1 MFISVRGAIAK
12 MRIGE
17 LAARA
22 GVGIQTIRYYERRG
36 LLREAERRPSGYRE
50 YPSTVAQRVRFI
62 KCAQELGFTLE
73 EIADLLALRD
83 GEPRTEG
90 EARDLALA
98 KIGDIDRRIVQ
109 LSAMREALA
118 TLVEACACSKGA
130 PTCAIL
136 EALDDASGAQA
147 ARTASASNH
156 PVRRIR
162 P

>member
-1 MFISVRGAIAK
+1 

-22 GVGIQTIRYYERRG
+22 GVGVQTIRYYERRG
-36 LLREAERRPSGYRE
+36 LLREAERRPSGFRE
-50 YPSTVAQRVRFI
+50 YPPAVARRVRFI
-62 KCAQELGFTLE
+62 KRAQELGFTLE

-98 KIGDIDRRIVQ
+98 KIADIDRRVEQ
-109 LSAMREALA
+109 LSAMREALDA
-118 TLVEACACSKGA
+118 LVEACACSKGA

-136 EALDDASGAQA
+136 EALDDAAAESA
-147 ARTASASNH
+147 ARAA
-156 PVRRIR
+156 PRRTTTC
-162 P
+162 